1 MIANWK
7 ALGLAS
13 VALAAIAWLGLRGD
27 TGPSADADVAAQVA
41 THAATQVAAYERGCA
56 SHRSTRCT
64 VEIRYA
70 YPAADL
76 SVVPEDVYF

>member
-7 ALGLAS
+7 ALALAA
-13 VALAAIAWLGLRGD
+13 VGLAAIAWLGPRGD
-27 TGPSADADVAAQVA
+27 TGPSTDADVAAQVE
-41 THAATQVAAYERGCA
+41 AYERGCA